1 MDTPPST
8 ESPVMLATPALSLL
22 AEAAAPAGGGLSGF
36 LPIILMVAVFYFLV
50 IRPASKQEKDRKA
63 RLSKL
68 DKGDQVRLTGG
79 ILGRVASIED
89 QIVFVEIADKVK
101 IRVLKAEIGD
111 KWEPPAVTPTVVK
124 ADGAEVRS

>member
-8 ESPVMLATPALSLL
+8 ESPAMLATPTLFLL
-22 AEAAAPAGGGLSGF
+22 AEAAPTSALSGF
-36 LPIILMVAVFYFLV
+36 LPIILMVGVFYFLV

-63 RLSKL
+63 RLAKL

-111 KWEPPAVTPTVVK
+111 KYEPPAVTPTVVK
-124 ADGAEVRS
+124 ADGVEVRS

>member
-8 ESPVMLATPALSLL
+8 ESPVMLATPTLFLL
-22 AEAAAPAGGGLSGF
+22 AEAAPTSALSGF
-36 LPIILMVAVFYFLV
+36 LPIILMVGVFYFLV

-111 KWEPPAVTPTVVK
+111 KYEPPAVTPTVVK
-124 ADGAEVRS
+124 ADGVEVRS

>member
-1 MDTPPST
+1 
-8 ESPVMLATPALSLL
+8 MLATTLFLL
-22 AEAAAPAGGGLSGF
+22 AEGAAAAASPFSGF
-36 LPIILMVAVFYFLV
+36 LPIILMVGVFYFLV
-50 IRPASKQEKDRKA
+50 IRPQSKLEKDRKL

-68 DKGDQVRLTGG
+68 DKGDQVRLNGG

-89 QIVFVEIADKVK
+89 QIVLVEIADKVK

-111 KWEPPAVTPTVVK
+111 KWEPPVVTPTVVK

>member
-1 MDTPPST
+1 
-8 ESPVMLATPALSLL
+8 MLATPTLSLL
-22 AEAAAPAGGGLSGF
+22 AEAAAPTGGGLTGF

-79 ILGRVASIED
+79 ILGKVVSIED

-111 KWEPPAVTPTVVK
+111 KWEPPVITPTVVK

>member
-1 MDTPPST
+1 
-8 ESPVMLATPALSLL
+8 MLATPSLSLL
-22 AEAAAPAGGGLSGF
+22 AEAAAPSGGLTSF

-111 KWEPPAVTPTVVK
+111 KWEPPVVTPTVVK

>member
-1 MDTPPST
+1 
-8 ESPVMLATPALSLL
+8 MLATPTLSLL
-22 AEAAAPAGGGLSGF
+22 AEGAAPSSGLTGF

-79 ILGRVASIED
+79 ILGKVVSIED

-111 KWEPPAVTPTVVK
+111 KWEPPVITPTVVK

>member
-1 MDTPPST
+1 MDTPPSI
-8 ESPVMLATPALSLL
+8 ESHAMLATPSMFLL
-22 AEAAAPAGGGLSGF
+22 AEAAAASPLSGF
-36 LPIILMVAVFYFLV
+36 LPIILMVGVFYFLV

-63 RLSKL
+63 RLAKL
-68 DKGDQVRLTGG
+68 EKGDQVRLTGG